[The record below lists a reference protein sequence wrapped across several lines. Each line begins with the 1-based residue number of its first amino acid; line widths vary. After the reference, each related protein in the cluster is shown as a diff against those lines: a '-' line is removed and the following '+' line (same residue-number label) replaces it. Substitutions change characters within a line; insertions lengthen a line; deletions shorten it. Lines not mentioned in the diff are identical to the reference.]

1 MSLEQLE
8 ALATEYERQY
18 LEATGDINALAIRS
32 VNDISL
38 TVDSVKNVL
47 DYYIESS
54 QPTDELTAKSGALYS
69 KTSIVGKGRKSRQ
82 KVVAGIKIPDT
93 AFANYLEKCFSCEG
107 RIRFT
112 FEMMPSG
119 QFFAQLE
126 NILNEIER
134 AIQSL
139 LNAFKPNDKF
149 IMELCAL
156 LNMLANIACPQDLIG
171 LALALQMLIS
181 SQMSAFLSIKL
192 NWWGLFGFAIKWFM
206 DLLANLI
213 EQLANMLE
221 APLKCLRSAMIAG
234 LETLRAFDKAFE
246 TKENDGSGNAVIK
259 LDPQTQ
265 RLAIKLSGN
274 AFMFPD
280 ERSYPVAN
288 YQYDVAK
295 AMTKSVV
302 IPTDYVSR
310 GNETNGSFIGS
321 QAANEFYLGSLKPN
335 EEIPVGKYVNSG
347 NTIASTVSNA
357 PSRLAGPTVDGII
370 VGDVINSRNTYQ
382 PVSLPELTLPEQI
395 LALTNESIEYIE
407 NLKVKILEALA
418 GVSLIVKNNK
428 VLEIKTL
435 VNVKFLMSIIS
446 LLIYLG
452 QLDNLKDICK
462 TDGSKAPLEKVLKQI
477 LNSDDVKVIG
487 NGKNLDISY
496 SVNGEVKQTQMA
508 SCLTAKYEA
517 DSAVERLNALLEEF
531 SK

>member
-47 DYYIESS
+47 DYYVESS

-82 KVVAGIKIPDT
+82 KVVAGVKIPDT

-119 QFFAQLE
+119 QFFIQLE

-139 LNAFKPNDKF
+139 LNSFKPNDKF
-149 IMELCAL
+149 ITELCAL
-156 LNMLANIACPQDLIG
+156 LNMLTNIACPQDLIG
-171 LALALQMLIS
+171 LALALQMLIA
-181 SQMSAFLSIKL
+181 SQMSAFLTIKL

-234 LETLRAFDKAFE
+234 LETLRAFDQAFE
-246 TKENDGSGNAVIK
+246 TKENDGSGNAVIR

-274 AFMFPD
+274 AFMFPE

-288 YQYDVAK
+288 YDYNVAK
-295 AMTKSVV
+295 AMTKSL
-302 IPTDYVSR
+302 IMPTPYASK
-310 GNETNGSFIGS
+310 GNETNGELIGS
-321 QAANEFYLGSLKPN
+321 SAAQNLVTGNVIPSL
-335 EEIPVGKYVNSG
+335 
-347 NTIASTVSNA
+347 
-357 PSRLAGPTVDGII
+357 VDDII

-382 PVSLPELTLPEQI
+382 PVALPELTLPEQM

-407 NLKVKILEALA
+407 NLKVKILEALN
-418 GVSLIVKNNK
+418 GVSLLVKNNK

-452 QLDNLKDICK
+452 QLDNLRDICK
-462 TDGSKAPLEKVLKQI
+462 VDGSHSSLEKVLGQI
-477 LNSDDVKVIG
+477 LNTKDVKIIG

-496 SVNGEVKQTQMA
+496 SVNDEVKQTQMA
-508 SCLTAKYEA
+508 TCLTAKYEA
-517 DSAVERLNALLEEF
+517 EAAMQRLTTLLEEF

>member
-38 TVDSVKNVL
+38 TVDSVKSVL
-47 DYYIESS
+47 DYYADSS
-54 QPTDELTAKSGALYS
+54 QPTDELTATSGALYS

-82 KVVAGIKIPDT
+82 KIVAGIKIPDT

-139 LNAFKPNDKF
+139 LDAFKPNDKF

-171 LALALQMLIS
+171 LALALQMLIAS
-181 SQMSAFLSIKL
+181 KMSAFLSIKL

-206 DLLANLI
+206 DLLATLI

-310 GNETNGSFIGS
+310 GNETNAGFIGS
-321 QAANEFYLGSLKPN
+321 QITNQS
-335 EEIPVGKYVNSG
+335 VSG
-347 NTIASTVSNA
+347 NVVPAI
-357 PSRLAGPTVDGII
+357 VDGII

-508 SCLTAKYEA
+508 SCLTAKYDA
-517 DSAVERLNALLEEF
+517 DSAMERLNALLEEF